1 MKFRSA
7 ISIVSLTTVILF
19 AGSFNSQPSSG
30 QQQFPPTNRKPAC
43 GCYVCGK
50 LLAVDFPNKAKDCY
64 GILATDACPVEL
76 AKMPD
81 KGRAACQAI
90 KKSSKDGSLNGCQAL
105 AQYCDSLSEQPPK
118 EEPPEKNCEKP
129 TPWFGTPPS
138 GCKDVQSPVAAINA
152 GAVTLSICGSP
163 VFRWADKDPL
173 ALEAYRE
180 VVMGWVKERI
190 GSKVCCDTFRE
201 AARTGIPCYPGAD
214 VDCDGKSNQDDGFV
228 HLVEEKPAY
237 TLPAINR
244 PFSIP
249 EGFGESVAPF
259 PPGLDP
265 DDAEFFPPQEK
276 CDCKWELVKGTL
288 KCSPDGKQPHS
299 YQARWRCP
307 STGNERFTR
316 KEAPPTAPCK

>member
-7 ISIVSLTTVILF
+7 ISIVSLAFVF
-19 AGSFNSQPSSG
+19 ASGFISQPSSG
-30 QQQFPPTNRKPAC
+30 QQQLPQTNRRPAC

-64 GILATDACPVEL
+64 GVLAADACPQEL

-81 KGRAACQAI
+81 RGRAACQAI

-105 AQYCDSLSEQPPK
+105 AQYCNSLGEQPPK
-118 EEPPEKNCEKP
+118 EERPEKNCEKP

-138 GCKDVQSPVAAINA
+138 GCRDIRSPVAAINA
-152 GAVTLSICGSP
+152 GEVTLSICGSL

-173 ALEAYRE
+173 ALEAYRH
-180 VVMGWVKERI
+180 VLMGWVKERV
-190 GSKVCCDTFRE
+190 GSKVCCDNFRE
-201 AARTGIPCYPGAD
+201 AARTGIPCNPGAD
-214 VDCDGKSNQDDGFV
+214 VDCDGKPNQDDGFV
-228 HLVEEKPAY
+228 QLVEDRPAY
-237 TLPAINR
+237 VLPAINR
-244 PFSIP
+244 PFSISD
-249 EGFGESVAPF
+249 GFGESVAPF
-259 PPGLDP
+259 PAGLDP

-288 KCSPDGKQPHS
+288 NCSPNGTQPHF

-307 STGNERFTR
+307 ATGNERFTR